1 MRVMKINIFLNIL
14 RENKFFPHINLSEK
28 EGEKALLLSDHQ
40 SKLLS

>member
-1 MRVMKINIFLNIL
+1 MFNLNYSP
-14 RENKFFPHINLSEK
+14 EEYQNNKPFPHINFSEK